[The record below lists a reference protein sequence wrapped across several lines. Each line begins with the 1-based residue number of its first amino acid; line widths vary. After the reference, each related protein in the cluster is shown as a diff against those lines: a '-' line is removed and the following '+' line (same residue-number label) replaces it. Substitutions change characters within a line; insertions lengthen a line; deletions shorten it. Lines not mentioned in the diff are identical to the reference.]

1 LSLDGFEKLTA
12 SMPGTLTRSTV
23 LRVILSDSTEL
34 VEVLWKDEPVERAS
48 RLLQLIVSIHSTM

>member
-1 LSLDGFEKLTA
+1 ML
-12 SMPGTLTRSTV
+12 GTLTRSTV
-23 LRVILSDSTEL
+23 LGVILSDSTEL